1 MTNSLR
7 ETARMSLTLSAL
19 CATLML
25 GSTPLR
31 AEVAETS
38 APCTEV
44 QAEKFIVT
52 GVVKDDTGETL
63 PGVAI
68 HIKGQEGAFGT
79 NGEGK
84 FEINIKSKTAT
95 LTFSYIGFKTQ
106 EIKVKAGDNITVV
119 MKEDSELL
127 EEVVVTGFQ
136 TKNKNSFTGSSTTI
150 DKEKMMAMGT
160 QSIMQGIEA
169 FVPGVVSIDNSLM
182 GSNPNAKP
190 ELNIRGRATFE
201 GKANMPVFVVDGSI
215 VTSDFVFDMDMN
227 DIQSVT
233 VLRDASATALYGA
246 KGSAGVVV
254 ITTRPMEGGKLK
266 LRYNGT
272 IRSSIPDLS
281 DYHLLDA
288 EQKLEYER
296 LAGVFKDDN
305 PEERYKKELEYA
317 AIREQIA
324 RGVNTDWMAKPLR
337 VGLSQ
342 NHNINIDGGDNYA
355 RYSLGL
361 RYGKDQGVMRGSG
374 RDRLNTTFKL
384 SYSKDEL
391 FFISNLARVSFV
403 NGQDSPY
410 GDFKS
415 FVDANPYD
423 SPYDKDGNLRHLLT
437 HKLINPLYEA
447 TAGNVSRSS
456 DFDFF
461 DTLTFRMWLAD
472 FRIDADATLQ
482 RGKSERINFVSPRSG
497 KELEKAKL
505 SQRGSLSETFSK
517 SSDFS
522 GKLML
527 SYNKNVLEDLFLSA
541 MAGSNIEYRTYQMSR
556 YSSVGYYSDKLP
568 DPGFSSG
575 YPAGGRPV
583 SEDRI
588 IAGVGFFAN
597 LNTIYKEKYFLDF
610 IYRYEGSSLFGKNS
624 RFAPFWS
631 AGIGWNIHKE
641 PFMKDLN
648 VNLLKLRLS
657 TGYLGNVSFS
667 PYQAMTTYRYGEDLT
682 YVKGAGAVPI
692 TIGNPDLRWER
703 TQNNNIGLDLNVLDN
718 RWDLSLDLYLKITDN
733 LLLDVTKA
741 PSVGVATAK
750 ENVGEI
756 ENKGIELSTR
766 IVPVRTKDWNWT
778 VAMTYSYNK
787 NRIRK
792 ISDALKAQNEKSL
805 ADNSRMPL
813 PIYVEGE
820 SLTTLKVVPSAGI
833 DPATGR
839 EIYIKRD
846 GSYTFDYD
854 PRDKVTFG
862 DTSPLA
868 TGMVSSY
875 LTYKGFT
882 LTTGLRYQL
891 GAMDYNL
898 TLASRVEGA
907 DPRKNADERV
917 FSDRWTQPGDHASY
931 KNIADASVPMQ
942 TSRFVAVNNFLD
954 LSSVSLAYDFK
965 PIDLKYFSL
974 KNMRLELLA
983 NDLYHF
989 STIRRERGL
998 SYPYARSIEMTI
1010 RFTL

>member
-1 MTNSLR
+1 
-7 ETARMSLTLSAL
+7 MSLTLSAL
-19 CATLML
+19 CAALML

-38 APCTEV
+38 SSGTEV

-52 GVVKDDTGETL
+52 GVVKDATGETL
-63 PGVAI
+63 PGVGI

-79 NGEGK
+79 YGEGK

-95 LTFSYIGFKTQ
+95 LTFSYIGFKTE

-150 DKEKMMAMGT
+150 EKDKMMAMGT

>member
-1 MTNSLR
+1 M
-7 ETARMSLTLSAL
+7 
-19 CATLML
+19 
-25 GSTPLR
+25 
-31 AEVAETS
+31 
-38 APCTEV
+38 
-44 QAEKFIVT
+44 
-52 GVVKDDTGETL
+52 
-63 PGVAI
+63 
-68 HIKGQEGAFGT
+68 
-79 NGEGK
+79 
-84 FEINIKSKTAT
+84 
-95 LTFSYIGFKTQ
+95 
-106 EIKVKAGDNITVV
+106 
-119 MKEDSELL
+119 
-127 EEVVVTGFQ
+127 
-136 TKNKNSFTGSSTTI
+136 
-150 DKEKMMAMGT
+150 
-160 QSIMQGIEA
+160 
-169 FVPGVVSIDNSLM
+169 
-182 GSNPNAKP
+182 
-190 ELNIRGRATFE
+190 
-201 GKANMPVFVVDGSI
+201 
-215 VTSDFVFDMDMN
+215 
-227 DIQSVT
+227 
-233 VLRDASATALYGA
+233 
-246 KGSAGVVV
+246 
-254 ITTRPMEGGKLK
+254 
-266 LRYNGT
+266 
-272 IRSSIPDLS
+272 
-281 DYHLLDA
+281 
-288 EQKLEYER
+288 
-296 LAGVFKDDN
+296 
-305 PEERYKKELEYA
+305 
-317 AIREQIA
+317 
-324 RGVNTDWMAKPLR
+324 
-337 VGLSQ
+337 
-342 NHNINIDGGDNYA
+342 
-355 RYSLGL
+355 
-361 RYGKDQGVMRGSG
+361 
-374 RDRLNTTFKL
+374 
-384 SYSKDEL
+384 
-391 FFISNLARVSFV
+391 
-403 NGQDSPY
+403 
-410 GDFKS
+410 
-415 FVDANPYD
+415 
-423 SPYDKDGNLRHLLT
+423 
-437 HKLINPLYEA
+437 
-447 TAGNVSRSS
+447 
-456 DFDFF
+456 
-461 DTLTFRMWLAD
+461 
-472 FRIDADATLQ
+472 
-482 RGKSERINFVSPRSG
+482 
-497 KELEKAKL
+497 
-505 SQRGSLSETFSK
+505 
-517 SSDFS
+517 
-522 GKLML
+522 
-527 SYNKNVLEDLFLSA
+527 
-541 MAGSNIEYRTYQMSR
+541 
-556 YSSVGYYSDKLP
+556 
-568 DPGFSSG
+568 
-575 YPAGGRPV
+575 
-583 SEDRI
+583 
-588 IAGVGFFAN
+588 GFFAN

-931 KNIADASVPMQ
+931 KDIADASVPMQ